1 MKTWLIEFEI
11 ALKKHFY
18 TDEVKRIV
26 DYYDEMINDRIQA
39 GEDEKEVL
47 AEYNI
52 DSIVKEMTLDVLV
65 KRENNTLG
73 YVTKSL
79 KQLLIIL
86 LSTPLL
92 IPIGALFL
100 VILILLFSFAITSFS
115 IVFASLLV
123 FIVFLIDLFSTG
135 LTISE
140 TFGLLGISLMA
151 ISVIFL
157 CSYWIFSF
165 MYNLLKN
172 MLTKFTKLAYSKG
185 GRHENSN

>member
-18 TDEVKRIV
+18 ADEVKRIV
-26 DYYDEMINDRIQA
+26 DYYEEMINDRVQA

-47 AEYNI
+47 LEYNI
-52 DSIVKEMTLDVLV
+52 DSIVKEMTLDVLA
-65 KRENNTLG
+65 KRENNTPG
-73 YVTKSL
+73 YVVKSL

-86 LSTPLL
+86 LSTPFL

-100 VILILLFSFAITSFS
+100 VVLIVLFSFTITSIS
-115 IVFASLLV
+115 IVFASLIV

-135 LTISE
+135 LSISE
-140 TFGLLGISLMA
+140 TLGLLGISLMV

-157 CSYWIFSF
+157 CAYWTFGFI
-165 MYNLLKN
+165 YNLLKN
-172 MLTKFTKLAYSKG
+172 MLTRFIKLAYLKG
-185 GRHENSN
+185 GRHENNN

>member
-18 TDEVKRIV
+18 TDEVKRII
-26 DYYDEMINDRIQA
+26 DYYEEMINDRIQA

-100 VILILLFSFAITSFS
+100 VILILLFSFAITSIS

-172 MLTKFTKLAYSKG
+172 MLSKFTKLAYSKG

>member
-1 MKTWLIEFEI
+1 MKTWLIEFEM
-11 ALKKHFY
+11 ALKKQFY
-18 TDEVKRIV
+18 EDEVKRIL
-26 DYYDEMINDRIQA
+26 DYYEEMINDRIQA

-52 DSIVKEMTLDVLV
+52 DYIVKEMTLDVLA
-65 KRENNTLG
+65 KRDNSTLG
-73 YVTKSL
+73 YVAKTL

-92 IPIGALFL
+92 VPIGALFL
-100 VILILLFSFAITSFS
+100 VILILLFSLAITSFS
-115 IVFASLLV
+115 VVFASLIV

-140 TFGLLGISLMA
+140 TMGLLGISLMA

>member
-26 DYYDEMINDRIQA
+26 DYYEEMINDRIQA

-100 VILILLFSFAITSFS
+100 VILILLFSIAITSFS

>member
-18 TDEVKRIV
+18 TDEVKRVV
-26 DYYDEMINDRIQA
+26 DYYEEMINDRIQA

-100 VILILLFSFAITSFS
+100 VILILLFSFAITSIS

-172 MLTKFTKLAYSKG
+172 MLSKFTKLAYSKG

>member
-18 TDEVKRIV
+18 TDEVKRII
-26 DYYDEMINDRIQA
+26 DYYEEMINDRIQT

-73 YVTKSL
+73 YVSKSL

-100 VILILLFSFAITSFS
+100 VILILLFSIAITSFS

>member
-18 TDEVKRIV
+18 TDEVKRII
-26 DYYDEMINDRIQA
+26 DYYEEMINDRIQA

-100 VILILLFSFAITSFS
+100 VILILLFSIAITSFS